1 MKKKKVKAMTVS
13 INIKPEALEIIKK
26 KMDLDHQVV
35 LLALNDGSNKYSKQ
49 GGTCTIGANF
59 QFVVL
64 SEKDPEYNIK
74 VENNADLDLYTAEP
88 EMGFLE
94 DGLVVNARN
103 ATLSLSDNSGII
115 DGAVT
120 VDQASSN
127 TVTKDDLLNGKT
139 C

>member
-1 MKKKKVKAMTVS
+1 MTVS

-26 KMDLDHQVV
+26 KMDSNHQVV

-64 SEKDPEYNIK
+64 NENDPEYNIK
-74 VENNADLDLYTAEP
+74 IENNAGLDLYTAEP
-88 EMGFLE
+88 ELGFLE

-120 VDQASSN
+120 VDQASFN